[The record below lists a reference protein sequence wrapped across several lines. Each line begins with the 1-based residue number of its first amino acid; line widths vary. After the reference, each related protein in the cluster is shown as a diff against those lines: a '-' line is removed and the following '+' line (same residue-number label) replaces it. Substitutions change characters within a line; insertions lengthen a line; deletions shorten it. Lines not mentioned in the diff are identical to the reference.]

1 MFGIRRKARGWA
13 TTRKSPRDLLSFMDE
28 FASHSAAG
36 ERELRARRLGRGP
49 GRRGDRLSTAAAAL

>member
-36 ERELRARRLGRGP
+36 ERELRARRLGP